1 MALLWD
7 MLPEQSRT
15 ARRQRPELSWT
26 ATDYLLWRVEYQ
38 LRALTWGMGDPKKR
52 GNRAPQPLKTP
63 GQIAEA
69 RARGDRALAARAEI
83 DEILGM
89 GVRDGD

>member
-26 ATDYLLWRVEYQ
+26 ATDYLLWRIEHQ
-38 LRALTWGMGDPKKR
+38 LRSLSWGMSDKKKR
-52 GNRAPQPLKTP
+52 APSAPQPLKTP
-63 GQIAEA
+63 GQLAEA
-69 RARGDRALAARAEI
+69 RAKSDRALAAKAEI

-89 GVRDGD
+89 GVQDGN